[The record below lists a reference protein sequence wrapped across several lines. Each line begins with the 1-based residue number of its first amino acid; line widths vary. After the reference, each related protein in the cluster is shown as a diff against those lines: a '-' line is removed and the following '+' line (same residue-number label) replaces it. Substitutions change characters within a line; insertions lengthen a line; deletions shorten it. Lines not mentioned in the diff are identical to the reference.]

1 MKHPVG
7 IQKMINIMPS
17 KRMGLYYLEYCR
29 IAQVD
34 EKITYSQAQKG
45 VTQFFSL
52 PVANTNVILMG
63 SGTSITQ
70 AAMRLM
76 SEHGV
81 MLASVGGGGTPLFL
95 ASQSE
100 YRENKYFFAYLE
112 KWQDPRQRLQ
122 MARCFQQY
130 RMTFVQQQWQR
141 LGINKQNDILNAN
154 HYFENA
160 LPKAHDVQTL
170 MGYEGNYAKKLYA
183 ILVAELS
190 LKDFTRQPRKK
201 DEIDLFNSYLDN
213 ANYLAYGLAAVVLWV
228 LGLPFQLAVSHGK
241 TRRGA
246 LVFDIADIIK
256 DGIIMPVTMMAA
268 NENLPRN
275 KMRKRCIQEL
285 NKSKA
290 LDYLFEQLIKV
301 LRDVRETKQTQP

>member
-1 MKHPVG
+1 
-7 IQKMINIMPS
+7 MINIMPS
-17 KRMGLYYLEYCR
+17 KRMGMYYLEYCR

-76 SEHGV
+76 AEHGV

-100 YRENKYFFAYLE
+100 YRENKYFFSYLE
-112 KWQDPRQRLQ
+112 KWQDNKQRMQ
-122 MARCFQQY
+122 MARYFQQY
-130 RMTFVQQQWQR
+130 RMEFVKTQWKR
-141 LGINKQNDILNAN
+141 LGIKKENEILTAN
-154 HYFENA
+154 LYFENS
-160 LPKAHDVQTL
+160 LPKAMDVKSL
-170 MGYEGNYAKKLYA
+170 MGYEGNYAKKLFA
-183 ILVAELS
+183 ILASELDV
-190 LKDFTRQPRKK
+190 KNFKRKAGQK
-201 DEIDLFNSYLDN
+201 DETDLFNSYLDN

-228 LGLPFQLAVSHGK
+228 LGLPFQMAVSHGK

-256 DGIIMPVTMMAA
+256 DGIIMPVAMMAA
-268 NENLPRN
+268 NEDIPRN
-275 KMRKRCIQEL
+275 KMRKLCIKEL

-290 LDYLFEQLIKV
+290 LDYLFAKLIQV
-301 LRDVRETKQTQP
+301 LDEKY